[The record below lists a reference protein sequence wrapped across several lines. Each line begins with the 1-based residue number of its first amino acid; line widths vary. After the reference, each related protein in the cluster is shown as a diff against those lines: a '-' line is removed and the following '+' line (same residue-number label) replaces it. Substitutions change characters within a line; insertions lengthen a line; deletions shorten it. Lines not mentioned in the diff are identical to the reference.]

1 MSAFAPCSAAANG
14 RASCHTCGKLC
25 DTPAGTCPRC
35 GAGVHLR
42 TPGSLQK
49 TTALLIAALILFLPA
64 NLLPIMHTEQLG
76 AVTANTIVGGVVL
89 LWEHG
94 SYPIA
99 MVIFLASV
107 LIPLA
112 KIFALAWL
120 VCTVYRGSPAGPSQ
134 RAALYRA
141 TELIGRWSMIDVF
154 VVAILVALIQLGGV
168 LNIRAGPAALAFCGV
183 VIVTMFAAHS
193 FDSRLIWDALP
204 PEETDNDTR

>member
-1 MSAFAPCSAAANG
+1 MRPFPPGTAAALG
-14 RASCHTCGKLC
+14 RPSCHTCAMLC
-25 DTPAGTCPRC
+25 APASDRCPRC
-35 GAGVHLR
+35 HARVHLR
-42 TPGSLQK
+42 TPHSLQG
-49 TTALLIAALILFLPA
+49 TAALLITAMVLFLPA

-76 AVTANTIVGGVVL
+76 KVTANTIVGGIFA

-99 MVIFLASV
+99 VVIFVASL

-112 KIFALAWL
+112 KIMALAWL
-120 VCTVYRGSPAGPSQ
+120 AWTVQRGSAFRPAE
-134 RAALYRA
+134 RALLYRA

-168 LNIRAGPAALAFCGV
+168 LSIRAGAAALAFCGV
-183 VIVTMFAAHS
+183 VMVTMFAALH

-204 PEETDNDTR
+204 AEDRES